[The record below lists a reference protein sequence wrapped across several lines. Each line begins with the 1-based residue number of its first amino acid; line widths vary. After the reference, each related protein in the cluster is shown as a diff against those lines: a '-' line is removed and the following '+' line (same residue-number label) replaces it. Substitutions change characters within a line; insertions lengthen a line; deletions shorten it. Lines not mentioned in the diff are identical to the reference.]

1 MRALRKSADVSGIY
15 LAGQHV
21 NSVLEGSIVNK
32 LVALAALALAVPAL
46 ALAGGKPPSPGSP
59 AGNQYHKPAGHAYG
73 YYCRSESKTHVA
85 GTPGTPFS
93 KCVTAMAKLATG
105 TSSSPKSACA
115 SESKK
120 HVAGKAGTPYS
131 VCVSGGA
138 KLLAD
143 KSS

>member
-1 MRALRKSADVSGIY
+1 
-15 LAGQHV
+15 
-21 NSVLEGSIVNK
+21 LEGSIVK
-32 LVALAALALAVPAL
+32 KIVATAALALAVPAL
-46 ALAGGKPPSPGSP
+46 ALAAKPPSPGSP

-73 YYCRSESKTHVA
+73 YYCQSESKTHVA

-131 VCVSGGA
+131 LCVSGGA
-138 KLLAD
+138 KLLQD

>member
-1 MRALRKSADVSGIY
+1 MEKIAAF
-15 LAGQHV
+15 
-21 NSVLEGSIVNK
+21 
-32 LVALAALALAVPAL
+32 AALALAVPAL
-46 ALAGGKPPSPGSP
+46 ALAAKPPAPGSP

-73 YYCRSESKTHVA
+73 WYCQNESKVHVA

-105 TSSSPKSACA
+105 TTSSAKAACT

-120 HVAGKAGTPYS
+120 HVAGKPGTPYS
-131 VCVSGGA
+131 LCVSGGA
-138 KLLAD
+138 QLLQD